1 MWCTEQPRET
11 MEGKKLKWS
20 NERHSLGTSCQML
33 FPLPSQ
39 LCFANHIES
48 NGCNQGILFMIII
61 LFYSDFSLVHL
72 NIKQ

>member
-1 MWCTEQPRET
+1 MWCTEQPWET
-11 MEGKKLKWS
+11 MEGKKLKRS